1 MSWSSKHQGISEF
14 FHNKLGITGLAI
26 IVFFTFTALCAPL
39 LTSNS
44 PNQIYVT
51 GPWAVPQWATAFP
64 QYSDLPSNMLVTSAD
79 LANWRITTAS
89 STQATPQQVALPAS
103 ALNGL
108 GFKFDPREAL
118 LISSAVPYSAKT
130 FSGET
135 VASLSY
141 NFTYEYKPPYDFTFG
156 DIIYVANVSNV
167 ADFYFRFILSGPSG
181 TYKLTSYAI
190 MSNSPVEVISYRNGI
205 PVGRWYDISLSN
217 VLPDANTAA
226 LGPSGSTA
234 VDSGQIFLAKKG
246 IYNYTVQLVIIPQ
259 QGETAF
265 VKVYMEPAYFHV
277 LGRAYGLLG
286 SDDKGRDLWS
296 QFVYGS
302 RISIEVGLLASAATV
317 IIGTFL
323 GLFSAIEGGVLDEFW
338 MRVADVILVL
348 PFLPLAIVVLFVF
361 TQSPV
366 VQKDPSI
373 LYIWLVVLFS
383 VLSWPGLAR
392 VIRSQALSLKER
404 GYVEAARALG
414 AGKLY
419 IMNKHLLPNIMG
431 LVYANLALSVPGFIL
446 TEASL
451 DFLFP
456 NASTIPTWGRM
467 IAKAY
472 EHAASATAYGF
483 GWWWFLFP
491 GLAIVLLSLAFVLLG
506 YALDEIFNP
515 RLRKR

>member
-1 MSWSSKHQGISEF
+1 MSWLSKHYGLSEF
-14 FHNKLGITGLAI
+14 VHNKLGVVGLI
-26 IVFFTFTALCAPL
+26 IIAFFTFTAVCAPL

-44 PNQIYVT
+44 PNQVYVT
-51 GPWAVPQWATAFP
+51 GPWAVPQWATVFP
-64 QYSDLPSNMLVTSAD
+64 QYSNLPPNMLLTS
-79 LANWRITTAS
+79 NNINEWRITTNALSTATPERLSKFPSLSSGMGSSAS
-89 STQATPQQVALPAS
+89 SAEVLFVNAS
-103 ALNGL
+103 
-108 GFKFDPREAL
+108 
-118 LISSAVPYSAKT
+118 VPYSVST
-130 FSGET
+130 FSGAT

-141 NFTYEYKPPYDFTFG
+141 SLVYTYKPPYDFQFG
-156 DIIYVANVSNV
+156 DVIYVANLSNI
-167 ADFYFRFILSGPSG
+167 ADFYFRFIISGPSG
-181 TYKLTSYAI
+181 TYKLSSYSL

-205 PVGRWYDISLSN
+205 PIHKWFAVSLSN
-217 VLPDANTAA
+217 VLPDVNTAA

-234 VDSGQIFLAKKG
+234 VDSGEIYLSKKG
-246 IYNYTVQLVIIPQ
+246 NYTYTVQLVVIPE
-259 QGETAF
+259 QGKTASLKIF
-265 VKVYMEPAYFHV
+265 MEPPYFKV

-286 SDDKGRDLWS
+286 SDNKGRDLWS

-302 RISIEVGLLASAATV
+302 RISIEVGLLASGATV
-317 IIGTFL
+317 LIGTFL
-323 GLFSAIEGGVLDEFW
+323 GLLSAVEGGLLDEFS

-361 TQSPV
+361 TQSPI
-366 VQKDPSI
+366 VQREPSI
-373 LYIWLVVLFS
+373 LYVWLVVLFS
-383 VLSWPGLAR
+383 LLSWPGLAR

-414 AGKLY
+414 AGKFY

-491 GLAIVLLSLAFVLLG
+491 GIAIVLLSLAFVLLG

>member
-1 MSWSSKHQGISEF
+1 MSWLSKHQGLSEF
-14 FHNKLGITGLAI
+14 FHNKLGVLGLAI
-26 IVFFTFTALCAPL
+26 IVFFTFTAVCAPI
-39 LTSNS
+39 LTSNP
-44 PNQIYVT
+44 PNEPYVA
-51 GPWAVPQWATAFP
+51 GPWAVPQWATVLP
-64 QYSDLPSNMLVTSAD
+64 QYSGLPPNTLVTSTD
-79 LANWRITTAS
+79 LASWHVTAMG
-89 STQATPQQVALPAS
+89 STQAIPNPVALPPS
-103 ALNGL
+103 ATSKLDF
-108 GFKFDPREAL
+108 GFHPKEAL
-118 LISSAVPYSAKT
+118 LISTSVPYSSKSFA
-130 FSGET
+130 GET

-141 NFTYEYKPPYDFTFG
+141 NFSYNYKAPYDFDFG
-156 DIIYVANVSNV
+156 DVIYVENVSNV

-181 TYKLTSYAI
+181 TYKLTDYAI
-190 MSNSPVEVISYRNGI
+190 MSNSQVEVISYRNGI
-205 PVGRWYDISLSN
+205 PIGRWYDISLSN
-217 VLPDANTAA
+217 VLPDVNTAA
-226 LGPSGSTA
+226 LGPSGATA
-234 VDSGQIFLAKKG
+234 VDSGEIFFAKKG
-246 IYNYTVQLVIIPQ
+246 TYNYTVQLVVIPQ
-259 QGETAF
+259 QGKTAS
-265 VKVYMEPAYFHV
+265 VKLYMEPAYLYV

-286 SDDKGRDLWS
+286 TDNMGRDLWS

-302 RISIEVGLLASAATV
+302 RISIEVGLLASAVTV
-317 IIGTFL
+317 VIGTFL
-323 GLFSAIEGGVLDEFW
+323 GLLSAVEGGLLDELW

-361 TQSPV
+361 TQSPA
-366 VQKDPSI
+366 VQKDPSL
-373 LYIWLVVLFS
+373 LYVLLVVLFS

-414 AGKLY
+414 AGKFY

-472 EHAASATAYGF
+472 DHAASATAYGF